1 MKDPRARVVGWIAA
15 LVFISFTGSAV
26 CGALARLTHAAS
38 HSPGPF
44 SFTAGAALP
53 LPVINGAAGALPLF
67 LGFLIIFCA
76 LGFAGW
82 RLACALRD
90 APDLP
95 AWMIVAAQALVGLS
109 LSFFSVSFSSDAYAY
124 VLFGRAHGV
133 FGLNPYILAGPMRV
147 LHDGV
152 LAPILNFFGD
162 PPLHD
167 DYGPLWTV
175 GAGIVGRAE
184 SHADLW
190 TQVWTQR
197 LIAVFG
203 ACACSWGLL
212 RLRGD
217 ADRSSRNYGV
227 ALFAFHPLVL
237 WESAVGGHN
246 DFVMLAAVVWAL
258 ALVEAYPLIAGA
270 LLGVA
275 IGIKYVPLIVLPA
288 LAGRAFR
295 SGGLAMG
302 AACTAIALAIPLL
315 SFRPFWVGAAM
326 FQSLQAPASSLGFS
340 PTSIILAP
348 LFLHGPAAI
357 AWGRLPQFA
366 FGALVLWLAI
376 AACVDAVRGRWLHS
390 FWRPIVAFVWS
401 APSINTWYIAWLA
414 PAIACG
420 GRWGIYAWWLGAL
433 TVVHYAFDIGALGR
447 GPFGFAWEVAAIL
460 FLLIVPIVLSRFVS
474 EGAEQNAINAK

>member
-1 MKDPRARVVGWIAA
+1 MNDPRARVVVWTSA
-15 LVFISFTGSAV
+15 LVFISFGGSAL

-38 HSPGPF
+38 RAPGPF
-44 SFTAGAALP
+44 SYSAGAALP
-53 LPVINGAAGALPLF
+53 LPVINGADGAMPLF
-67 LGFLIIFCA
+67 LGFLAVFCA

-90 APDLP
+90 APALP
-95 AWMIVAAQALVGLS
+95 AWLLIAAQAVVGLA
-109 LSFFSVSFSSDAYAY
+109 LSFFSVTFSSDAYAY

-133 FGLNPYILAGPMRV
+133 FGLNPYILAAPMRV
-147 LHDGV
+147 LHDDV

-162 PPLHD
+162 PPLRD

-184 SHADLW
+184 SHASLW

-197 LIAVFG
+197 LIAVLG

-217 ADRSSRNYGV
+217 VAPASRNYGV

-246 DFVMLAAVVWAL
+246 DFVMLAAVIWAF
-258 ALVEAYPLIAGA
+258 ALVEAYPMIAGA

-275 IGIKYVPLIVLPA
+275 IGIKYVPLVVLPA

-295 SGGLAMG
+295 SGGLASA
-302 AACTAIALAIPLL
+302 AACVAVALAIPLV
-315 SFRPFWVGAAM
+315 SFEPFWAGSAM
-326 FQSLQAPASSLGFS
+326 FRSLQEPASSLGFS

-357 AWGRLPQFA
+357 PWGRLLQI
-366 FGALVLWLAI
+366 ALGVLVFCLAL
-376 AACVDAVRGRWLHS
+376 AACLDAVRGRWLHS
-390 FWRPIVAFVWS
+390 FWRPIAAFIWS
-401 APSINTWYIAWLA
+401 APSVNTWYVAWLA

-420 GRWGIYAWWLGAL
+420 GRWGVYAWWLGAL
-433 TVVHYAFDIGALGR
+433 TVVHYAFDMGALGR
-447 GPFGFAWEVAAIL
+447 GSFGFAWETAAVL
-460 FLLIVPIVLSRFVS
+460 FLLIVPIVLSRFLRRSPVL
-474 EGAEQNAINAK
+474 